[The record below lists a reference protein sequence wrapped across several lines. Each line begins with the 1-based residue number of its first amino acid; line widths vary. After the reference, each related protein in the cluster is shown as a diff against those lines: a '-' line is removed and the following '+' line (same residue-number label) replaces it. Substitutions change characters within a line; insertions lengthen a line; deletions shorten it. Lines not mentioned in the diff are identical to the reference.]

1 MSKSKEEILAES
13 YGVLVEYLKLHIG
26 YSAVERITEAM
37 ESYANQQTANLTERL
52 AITESNLSREK
63 KMYERVL
70 GEKEEAIAGLKGVLL
85 RIKNGDYVAV
95 DAESALI
102 EIDNIIQQSITKLN
116 INEDDQK

>member
-1 MSKSKEEILAES
+1 METKSKEEILT
-13 YGVLVEYLKLHIG
+13 G
-26 YSAVERITEAM
+26 ITKGWYPVPKDECLNAM
-37 ESYANQQTANLTERL
+37 QAYADQQTADLTERL
-52 AITESNLSREK
+52 AITEANLSREK
-63 KMYERVL
+63 KMFERVL
-70 GEKEEAIAGLKGVLL
+70 AEKEEAIAGLKGVLL